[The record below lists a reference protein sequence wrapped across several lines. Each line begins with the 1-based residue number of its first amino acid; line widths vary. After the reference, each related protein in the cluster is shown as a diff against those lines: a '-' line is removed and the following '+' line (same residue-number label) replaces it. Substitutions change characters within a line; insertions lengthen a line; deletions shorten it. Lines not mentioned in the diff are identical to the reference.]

1 MTILSVQF
9 LAFSAACALL
19 MWICPGRV
27 KTVRVLIC
35 NAVFLYLIGSWTAV
49 LYVLCLT
56 VYIWAAASAVQKRPG
71 RMLFIILTALPV
83 LGLCF
88 FKYGGYFLPG
98 RNLLMPLGI
107 SFYTFKAI
115 SYLAD
120 VRRQKLTARG
130 LIPVFDYIAFFPA
143 FIAGP
148 IHRAKPFFE
157 ELKKP
162 FVFSYADQKN
172 GAVQSFFGVFEKLVI
187 ADELALLVPKF
198 LDNTALSGSYT
209 ILGIILY
216 AFQIYTDF
224 DAYSNITIGV
234 ARVLGFHLERN
245 FYTPYLASSMR
256 EFWRRWH
263 ISLSSWLQDY
273 IYIPLGGS
281 RCGKARRILNILI
294 VFAVSGLWHG
304 STVLFL
310 VWGLGHGLVNAAEV
324 LLNRKKQEASYPLWK
339 KLPGIVLNFLL
350 VSLLWVFFRSADLAQ
365 ALGVFARM
373 AEVRNG
379 LSLDYAAAGLT
390 LNEFVWMFVLISIVV
405 ATDLMRYKH
414 DMLDWLGR
422 RNIVLR
428 WVIYLA
434 VIVIAMV
441 FGVYGPGYNA
451 ADFIYVTF

>member
-1 MTILSVQF
+1 MMTILSAQF

-19 MWICPGRV
+19 LWVCPGRE

-35 NAVFLYLIGSWTAV
+35 NAVFLYLIGSWSAV
-49 LYVLCLT
+49 AYVLGLT
-56 VYIWAAASAVQKRPG
+56 VYIWAAAAAVQKRPR

-98 RNLLMPLGI
+98 GNLLMPLGI
-107 SFYTFKAI
+107 SFYTFKAL

-120 VRRQKLTARG
+120 VHRQKLKARRF
-130 LIPVFDYIAFFPA
+130 IPVFDYIAFFPA

-162 FVFSYADQKN
+162 FIFSYADQKN
-172 GAVQSFFGVFEKLVI
+172 GAVQAFFGVFEKLVI

-198 LDNTALSGSYT
+198 LDNTALSGVYT
-209 ILGIILY
+209 TLGVFLY
-216 AFQIYTDF
+216 SFQIYTDF
-224 DAYSNITIGV
+224 DAYSNITIGI
-234 ARVLGFHLERN
+234 ARLLGFHLERN
-245 FYTPYLASSMR
+245 FYTPYLASSLR

-281 RCGKARRILNILI
+281 RCGRGRQILNLMI

-304 STVLFL
+304 STPLFL
-310 VWGLGHGLVNAAEV
+310 IWGLGHGLISALEV
-324 LLNRKKQEASYPLWK
+324 LRNRGGEGAAVTAGK
-339 KLPGIVLNFLL
+339 KLAGLLLNFLL

-365 ALGVFARM
+365 ALAVFARM
-373 AEVRNG
+373 AAGTG
-379 LSLDYAAAGLT
+379 LKLDCAAAGIPQ
-390 LNEFVWMFVLISIVV
+390 NEFVWMFVLIGIVI
-405 ATDLMRYKH
+405 ATDLMRSQRN
-414 DMLDWLGR
+414 MLDWLSR
-422 RNIVLR
+422 QNFALR
-428 WVIYLA
+428 WAIYLA
-434 VIVIAMV
+434 AMVIAMI

-451 ADFIYVTF
+451 VDFIYVTF